1 MCRNVC
7 VRQQRSREQSPN
19 QHGQAMLLSLVL
31 LFGVVISLAVVV
43 WFGMAA
49 TRSAQA
55 QAAADAAAL
64 AGATGGSG
72 AARQLASAN
81 GAAIER
87 LVRSSSE
94 VEVLVEVEGQSAVAR
109 ARIVAIAA
117 VRRDGLAPAMI
128 AALARAEQILGFELS
143 IRSGFRS
150 RADQQRLWDQRDAN
164 PYPVARPGTSM
175 HERGLAVDIAIGQ
188 VSALAGIA
196 TDAGL
201 CHPLPQNDPVHF
213 HVCQI
218 PE

>member
-55 QAAADAAAL
+55 QAAPDPPVAPARAA
-64 AGATGGSG
+64 G
-72 AARQLASAN
+72 
-81 GAAIER
+81 
-87 LVRSSSE
+87 
-94 VEVLVEVEGQSAVAR
+94 AR